1 MDCKLEINVK
11 INTIDFFITPIDS
24 KDKDNN
30 DNVNSDMATKV
41 LVDNLR
47 KQLRI
52 KRDTYNDLLYRVTI
66 NKVADGIFK
75 LDKQSMIDTDVLPAV
90 NIHRYFNEM
99 YN

>member
-1 MDCKLEINVK
+1 MNDN
-11 INTIDFFITPIDS
+11 N

-30 DNVNSDMATKV
+30 NEDMATKK

-90 NIHRYFNEM
+90 NIHRYFNEI

>member
-1 MDCKLEINVK
+1 MNDN
-11 INTIDFFITPIDS
+11 N

-30 DNVNSDMATKV
+30 VNSNSDMATKV

-75 LDKQSMIDTDVLPAV
+75 LDKQ
-90 NIHRYFNEM
+90 
-99 YN
+99 

>member
-1 MDCKLEINVK
+1 MN
-11 INTIDFFITPIDS
+11 
-24 KDKDNN
+24 DNN
-30 DNVNSDMATKV
+30 KNVDNNNEDMATKK

-90 NIHRYFNEM
+90 NIHRYFNEI

>member
-1 MDCKLEINVK
+1 MNDN
-11 INTIDFFITPIDS
+11 N

-30 DNVNSDMATKV
+30 VNDNSDMATKV